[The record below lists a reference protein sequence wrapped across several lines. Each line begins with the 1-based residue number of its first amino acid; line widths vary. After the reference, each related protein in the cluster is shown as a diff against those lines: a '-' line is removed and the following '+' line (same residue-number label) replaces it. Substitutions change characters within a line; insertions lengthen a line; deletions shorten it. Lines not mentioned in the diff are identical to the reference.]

1 MSDLPEQ
8 VIKVR
13 ASDIASPVHAETSHS
28 KGVTKGYYIM
38 ATTIIVV
45 AIAAICS
52 KYNIT
57 PEQFDKATK
66 VIANGRK
73 AFYIV
78 ESLSTP
84 GQEYRVE
91 WNDEHQ
97 ALQCK
102 PHNGLACKASVNGL
116 QCWHK
121 RAALAVEEHEQAK
134 MRARRQAE
142 QVEIEATKAYRLERM
157 MYELEASQA
166 VADEWEQSRRVA
178 ASIEAARKWA
188 GGGAQTFGGSD
199 VSEMKGFYCGVEA

>member
-1 MSDLPEQ
+1 
-8 VIKVR
+8 
-13 ASDIASPVHAETSHS
+13 
-28 KGVTKGYYIM
+28 M
-38 ATTIIVV
+38 ATTIV
-45 AIAAICS
+45 AAISAICS
-52 KYNIT
+52 KYNISE
-57 PEQFDKATK
+57 EQFDKATK

-73 AFYIV
+73 AFYII

-91 WNDEHQ
+91 WNVEHHC
-97 ALQCK
+97 LQCL
-102 PHNGLACKASVNGL
+102 PHNGEACKASAYGL

-157 MYELEASQA
+157 MYELETLQAELEASQA
-166 VADEWEQSRRVA
+166 VADEREQSRRVA